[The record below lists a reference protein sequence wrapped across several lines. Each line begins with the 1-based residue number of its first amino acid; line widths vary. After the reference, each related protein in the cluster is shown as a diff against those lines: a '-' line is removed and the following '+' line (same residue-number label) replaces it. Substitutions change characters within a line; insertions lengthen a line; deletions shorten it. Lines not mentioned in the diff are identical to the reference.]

1 MIAVDMDGTL
11 LGADGCVSEGNLRA
25 IRRAE
30 AAGVEVVVATG
41 RRHTYAMRQLRGLGL
56 RPEAVIVSS
65 NGTVTRTV
73 GSGLVGS
80 GLVGSRLVD
89 RTVMPTE
96 TARWLCGAMGEFR
109 NALVMTFDRV
119 GEDGEDER
127 GSLVVE
133 QMEALHAS
141 IGNWMAANAPYLE
154 HVAPIERALEGRAP
168 IQMMVCGT
176 VERMRRAEARLLG
189 YAGVS
194 AAGID
199 GDTAG
204 AEVALSRTEYPER
217 DLSILDILPGGCSKG
232 VALRR
237 LAARRGYGVGEM
249 MAIGDNWNDV
259 SMLEIAGRAVLMANA
274 PADLLPVAERR
285 GWHVGGRHDED
296 GVARAIEEVCLDWR
310 EDAEEMVGAR
320 LGDAGQW

>member
-25 IRRAE
+25 IRRVE

-41 RRHTYAMRQLRGLGL
+41 RRHTYAMRQLRALGL
-56 RPEAVIVSS
+56 RPDAVIVSS

-80 GLVGSRLVD
+80 GLVGSRVVD
-89 RTVMPTE
+89 RTVMARE
-96 TARWLCGAMGEFR
+96 TAMWLCGAMGEFR
-109 NALVMTFDRV
+109 DALVMTFDRV

-133 QMEALHAS
+133 HMEALNAS
-141 IGNWMAANAPYLE
+141 IGKWMAANEPYLE
-154 HVAPIERALEGRAP
+154 RVVPIERALAGAAP

-176 VERMRRAEARLLG
+176 VERMRRAEALLLG
-189 YAGVS
+189 YAGVA
-194 AAGID
+194 AAGIT
-199 GDTAG
+199 GETAG

-217 DLSILDILPGGCSKG
+217 GLSILDILPGGCSKG
-232 VALRR
+232 VALGR
-237 LAARRGYGVGEM
+237 LAARRGYGVDQM

-274 PADLLPVAERR
+274 PGDLLAVAEAR
-285 GWHVGGRHDED
+285 GWRVGGLHDED
-296 GVARAIEEVCLDWR
+296 GVARAIEEVC
-310 EDAEEMVGAR
+310 AELGANGVDLVGQSAGLFAR
-320 LGDAGQW
+320 

>member
-1 MIAVDMDGTL
+1 MRDEPVRRPERPQIRMIAVDMDGTL
-11 LGADGCVSEGNLRA
+11 LGADGCVSERNLRSV
-25 IRRAE
+25 RQAE

-41 RRHTYAMRQLRGLGL
+41 RRHTYAMRQLRALGL
-56 RPEAVIVSS
+56 RPDAVIVSS

-80 GLVGSRLVD
+80 RLVD

-96 TARWLCGAMGEFR
+96 TATWLCGVLGEFR

-119 GEDGEDER
+119 GEDGEEER

-133 QMEALHAS
+133 QMEALNLS
-141 IGNWMAANAPYLE
+141 IGKWMAANERYLE
-154 HVAPIERALEGRAP
+154 HVVPIERALGERAP

-176 VERMRRAEARLLG
+176 VERMRRAEALLLG
-189 YAGVS
+189 YAGVA
-194 AAGID
+194 AAGIT
-199 GDTAG
+199 GEAAG

-237 LAARRGYGVGEM
+237 LAARRGFTVREM

-259 SMLEIAGRAVLMANA
+259 SMLEIAGRPVLMGNA
-274 PADLLPVAERR
+274 PADLLPVAARR
-285 GWHVGGRHDED
+285 GWRVGGRHDQD
-296 GVARAIEEVCLDWR
+296 GVAQAIDTYFASETMKVASR
-310 EDAEEMVGAR
+310 
-320 LGDAGQW
+320 